1 MSEAKKTVLVCGGA
15 GFIGSHTCVALIE
28 SGYVPVVWDNLC
40 NSSKESLE
48 RVAAL
53 TGHRPQLTVIDLCNS
68 DAVVE
73 QMARLNAECGGITC
87 VILFAALKAVGE
99 SVSQP
104 LRYYQNNLVAALNVF
119 QAMAACGVARV
130 VFSSSATVY
139 GNADT
144 VPVLETSPAREA
156 TNPYG
161 HTKVMIEQILSDMC
175 HAQPALSAA
184 ILRYFNPIGAH
195 PSGTMGE
202 DPNGIP
208 NNLAPY
214 LAQVAIGKR
223 EFLTVFGNDWPTP
236 DGTGVRDY
244 IHVCDLADGHVAAVR
259 RLEAHAGSFTVNLGT
274 GKGYR
279 YHCCALLS
287 MLHSIL
293 FELHSVLD
301 LLKAMESA
309 CGRSIPYKIGPRRVG
324 DVASLYAN
332 PERSKV
338 NSVFMLH
345 ARAVLK

>member
-1 MSEAKKTVLVCGGA
+1 MSAKKTVLVCGGA

-48 RVAAL
+48 RVATI
-53 TGHRPQLTVIDLCNS
+53 TGHRPQLTVVDLCNS
-68 DAVVE
+68 EAVMA
-73 QMARLNAECGGITC
+73 QMTRLNAECGGITC
-87 VILFAALKAVGE
+87 VILFAALKSVGE
-99 SVSQP
+99 SVAQP

-119 QAMAACGVARV
+119 EAMAACNVSRV

-139 GNADT
+139 GNAET
-144 VPVLETSPAREA
+144 VPVSETSPAREA

-161 HTKVMIEQILSDMC
+161 HTKVMIEQILSDIC
-175 HAQPALSAA
+175 VAQPNFAAA

-214 LAQVAIGKR
+214 LSQVAVGKR
-223 EFLTVFGNDWPTP
+223 EFLTVFGDDWPTP

-244 IHVCDLADGHVAAVR
+244 IHICDLADGHVAAVR
-259 RLEAHAGSFTVNLGT
+259 RLEAHSGSFTVNLGT

-279 YHCCALLS
+279 YFFVCITHADELWICHHFTPATQCVGPFEGHGECVRAQHPLQDRSSQSGRCCFALCKS
-287 MLHSIL
+287 RARKGAFIL
-293 FELHSVLD
+293 Q
-301 LLKAMESA
+301 
-309 CGRSIPYKIGPRRVG
+309 
-324 DVASLYAN
+324 
-332 PERSKV
+332 
-338 NSVFMLH
+338 
-345 ARAVLK
+345 

>member
-1 MSEAKKTVLVCGGA
+1 MSSQKVVLVCGGA

-40 NSSKESLE
+40 NSSQESLE
-48 RVAAL
+48 RVAAI
-53 TGHRPQLTVIDLCNS
+53 TGHRPKLTLIDLCNH
-68 DAVVE
+68 DAV
-73 QMARLNAECGGITC
+73 MAEMASLHEECGGISC

-99 SVSQP
+99 SMSQP
-104 LRYYQNNLVAALNVF
+104 LRYYRNNLIAALNLF
-119 QAMAACGVARV
+119 EAMAACNISRV

-139 GNADT
+139 GNAET
-144 VPVLETSPAREA
+144 VPVTEASPAREA

-161 HTKVMIEQILSDMC
+161 QTKVMIEQILNDMC
-175 HAQPALSAA
+175 AAQPNFSSA

-214 LAQVAIGKR
+214 IAQVAVGKR
-223 EFLTVFGNDWPTP
+223 EFLTVFGNDWPTA

-259 RLEAHAGSFTVNLGT
+259 RLETQGSSFTVNLGT

-279 YHCCALLS
+279 YGICLLTATVALAPIFPQSVQCAGS
-287 MLHSIL
+287 
-293 FELHSVLD
+293 FESDGKSLRSHHPLQD
-301 LLKAMESA
+301 WAPES
-309 CGRSIPYKIGPRRVG
+309 R
-324 DVASLYAN
+324 
-332 PERSKV
+332 
-338 NSVFMLH
+338 
-345 ARAVLK
+345 